1 MFRQNWKRIP
11 MLEILGFAKM
21 QTVNGPSVSV
31 LLTLGS
37 VDEPPSADMRQYKQ
51 FCMQ

>member
-1 MFRQNWKRIP
+1 MP

-31 LLTLGS
+31 LLNLGS
-37 VDEPPSADMRQYKQ
+37 ADKPPSAEMRQQKQ